1 MKLFY
6 KIRISFIGVLALMM
20 LLPACSEKKA
30 ATAVVFEVPVVPV
43 SRRDVPIYREFVGQ
57 VLGESD
63 IEIRA
68 RVDGWVTGLHF
79 REGGPVKKGQLL
91 YTIDPLPYQTK
102 VDQARG
108 QVASA
113 EATLANADA
122 NLKRIRPLADINAVS
137 KRDLDAA
144 VANFDVSKAQVEA
157 SKANLENQRI
167 ELGYTRVISP
177 IDGVIGISKIQ
188 VGNYV
193 SSLGANGL
201 LNTVSDIKNLKVRFP
216 VGEQDVLRFQKIR
229 KENPSEKASA
239 EAELVLV
246 DGSIFPGKGIVNTI
260 DRQVDPTTGTL
271 TLQAEF
277 PNPDQSLRPGQFAR
291 VRLIFENRKN
301 ALVIPQRAVTEMQG
315 IYQVM
320 TVTPENK
327 LVAKIVQAGQQIGD
341 EWIIDSGLEPTDQV
355 AILGSQFIQANT
367 TVKPVPANWKSVD
380 SLSRK
385 K

>member
-1 MKLFY
+1 MKVF
-6 KIRISFIGVLALMM
+6 FIGIIAVLFF
-20 LLPACSEKKA
+20 LPACKNEKTTGTA
-30 ATAVVFEVPVVPV
+30 ALLEVPVVPV
-43 SRRDVPIYREFVGQ
+43 SKRDVPIYREFVGQ

-122 NLKRIRPLADINAVS
+122 NLKRIRPLAQINAVS

-157 SKANLENQRI
+157 AKANLENQRI
-167 ELGYTRVISP
+167 ELGYTRVLSP

-193 SSLGANGL
+193 SSLGSSGL
-201 LNTVSDIKNLKVRFP
+201 LNTVSDITRLRVRFP

-229 KENPSEKASA
+229 KENPTEKTSA
-239 EAELVLV
+239 DAELILV
-246 DGSIFPGKGIVNTI
+246 DGSVFPHKGIVNTV

-277 PNPDQSLRPGQFAR
+277 PNPEQTLRPGQFSR
-291 VRLIFENRKN
+291 VRLIFENRRN
-301 ALVIPQRAVTEMQG
+301 AMIVPQRAVIEMQG
-315 IYQVM
+315 IYQIM
-320 TVTPENK
+320 TVNAENK
-327 LVAKIVQAGQQIGD
+327 LVPKIVQAGQQIGD
-341 EWIIDSGLEPTDQV
+341 EWIIEAGLESTDQV
-355 AILGSQFIQANT
+355 ALLGNQFIQANA

>member
-1 MKLFY
+1 MKFPL
-6 KIRISFIGVLALMM
+6 KINAGLICLLAMLISMQ
-20 LLPACSEKKA
+20 ACNEKKA
-30 ATAVVFEVPVVPV
+30 ASAVVFEVPVVPV

-91 YTIDPLPYQTK
+91 YTIDALPYQTK

-108 QVASA
+108 QVAAA

-122 NLKRIRPLADINAVS
+122 NLKRIRPLAEINAVS

-157 SKANLENQRI
+157 AKANLENQRI
-167 ELGYTRVISP
+167 ELGYTRVMSP

-193 SSLGANGL
+193 SSLGPSGL
-201 LNTVSDIKNLKVRFP
+201 LNTVSDIRSLKVRFP

-229 KENPSEKASA
+229 KDNPSEKTSA
-239 EAELVLV
+239 EAELILA
-246 DGSIFPGKGIVNTI
+246 DGSIFPGKGIVNTV
-260 DRQVDPTTGTL
+260 DRQVDATTGTL

-277 PNPDQSLRPGQFAR
+277 PNPEQSLRPGQFAR

-301 ALVIPQRAVTEMQG
+301 AIVIPQRAVTEMQG
-315 IYQVM
+315 IFQVM
-320 TVTPENK
+320 TVTAENK

-341 EWIIDSGLEPTDQV
+341 EWIIDSGLEPNDQV
-355 AILGSQFIQANT
+355 ALLGSQFIQANT
-367 TVKPVPANWKSVD
+367 TVKPVPANWKSAD